1 MTQSSLNVNLE
12 AASSAILDENR
23 GDQVIYSASIS
34 APLNPA
40 PAPQGPS
47 GETFHNFPRGSY
59 TCDINDIASQRRKF
73 SFLKDFSDNFIR
85 NTPLEILLKTETT
98 SLKLKEFERNKA
110 ASIRLSNNRD
120 ELASVFS
127 EIKEGQD
134 NRWDQIHEA
143 RFLPGACCPTTKL
156 WLRAREV
163 LGDSTHVPV
172 SCYDMNSIGL
182 GGFVSKKG
190 WIELHNIGSDSLS
203 LKLFNINSCGNKVN
217 TSNKSDTSD
226 EFRDIVDL
234 GEFKLALRVA
244 REAMSLVHPWNKSIS
259 ALEGFFNLSDYC
271 RQDLTGVEK
280 PGAALAQFVDYIF
293 GENSDRWRGQLP
305 FLTTGELK
313 ASWDAFWGARP
324 ESKVKSKNTASNPPS
339 SNNSGSSS
347 GSGTGNG
354 YRQYSRQQLYD
365 RNYFDDVCR
374 MYNFGKCVKPAGTC
388 TTKGG
393 IPLRHVCN
401 FRINQANPRDICGK
415 NHPAIFN
422 H

>member
-1 MTQSSLNVNLE
+1 MTQSDLNFNLE
-12 AASSAILDENR
+12 SASSAILDEER
-23 GDQVIYSASIS
+23 GDQAVRSNNTNMSM
-34 APLNPA
+34 PP
-40 PAPQGPS
+40 PQGPS
-47 GETFHNFPRGSY
+47 GEIFHAHPSGTY
-59 TCDINDIASQRRKF
+59 TNDTNDIASLRKKF

-85 NTPLEILLKTETT
+85 NTPLETLLKTETT

-110 ASIRLSNNRD
+110 ASFRLSHNRD
-120 ELASVFS
+120 ELATTFTEV
-127 EIKEGQD
+127 KAGQD
-134 NRWDQIHEA
+134 NRWDQVHEA
-143 RFLPGACCPTTKL
+143 RFLPGACCPVTKL

-163 LGDSTHVPV
+163 IGDSSHAPV

-190 WIELHNIGSDSLS
+190 WIELHNIGSDNLS
-203 LKLFNINSCGNKVN
+203 LKLFNINNCGNKVS
-217 TSNKSDTSD
+217 TSNKSDNSE
-226 EFRDIVDL
+226 EFRDIIDL

-259 ALEGFFNLSDYC
+259 ALEGFFNLSDFC
-271 RQDLTGVEK
+271 RQDLTGVDK

-324 ESKVKSKNTASNPPS
+324 ESKIKSKTNTTNTS
-339 SNNSGSSS
+339 SNSSAGSSS
-347 GSGTGNG
+347 GSGSGSNN

-365 RNYFDDVCR
+365 KSYFDDVCR
-374 MYNFGKCVKPAGTC
+374 MFNFGKCVKPAGTC

-415 NHPAIFN
+415 AHPAIFN